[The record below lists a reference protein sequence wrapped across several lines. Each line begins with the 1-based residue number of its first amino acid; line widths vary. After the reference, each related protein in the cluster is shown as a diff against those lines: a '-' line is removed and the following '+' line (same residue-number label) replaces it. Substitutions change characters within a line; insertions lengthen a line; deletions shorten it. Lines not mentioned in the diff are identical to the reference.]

1 MSTSIGGWK
10 DRQLSLFVAHTGA
23 VISVFLTLRW
33 ALGLDVKSGYLGG
46 LVWDDKVCLS
56 LLSQYLYNIHFGTS
70 DYTVPHW
77 TGSDF
82 QLAPSA
88 YGGGDGGR
96 NDGGR
101 ACISHTGHQRRRRQ
115 KDRCQGRAYALANIR
130 PPIHGV
136 SHLSHLLT
144 WCLFDVS

>member
-10 DRQLSLFVAHTGA
+10 DRQLSLFVAHAGA

-70 DYTVPHW
+70 DY
-77 TGSDF
+77 DF
-82 QLAPSA
+82 
-88 YGGGDGGR
+88 
-96 NDGGR
+96 
-101 ACISHTGHQRRRRQ
+101 
-115 KDRCQGRAYALANIR
+115 
-130 PPIHGV
+130 
-136 SHLSHLLT
+136 
-144 WCLFDVS
+144 